1 MIALAAVLAGLAG
14 LVLGTLGGGGSVL
27 ILPIL
32 LYVAGLPIDQ
42 AITASLFAVAITSA
56 VGAVGHA
63 RSGRVRWHSA
73 LVLGVAGMAG
83 SLAGGWVAH
92 YLPPRVLLIGF
103 IAMMLAAAI
112 AMVRRPPIPR
122 GSLITIGIVVGLI
135 TGLVGAGGGFVVVPA
150 LVLAGGLDFRDAAG
164 TSLVVIALQAAA
176 GFAAHL
182 IHVAVPWPIVIVVT
196 AAAAVGVIAGVR
208 ISSLVSPVTLRRSFA
223 ALLLAISTVMLTS
236 QLA

>member
-1 MIALAAVLAGLAG
+1 
-14 LVLGTLGGGGSVL
+14 
-27 ILPIL
+27 
-32 LYVAGLPIDQ
+32 
-42 AITASLFAVAITSA
+42 
-56 VGAVGHA
+56 
-63 RSGRVRWHSA
+63 
-73 LVLGVAGMAG
+73 
-83 SLAGGWVAH
+83 
-92 YLPPRVLLIGF
+92 
-103 IAMMLAAAI
+103 
-112 AMVRRPPIPR
+112 MVRRPPIPR